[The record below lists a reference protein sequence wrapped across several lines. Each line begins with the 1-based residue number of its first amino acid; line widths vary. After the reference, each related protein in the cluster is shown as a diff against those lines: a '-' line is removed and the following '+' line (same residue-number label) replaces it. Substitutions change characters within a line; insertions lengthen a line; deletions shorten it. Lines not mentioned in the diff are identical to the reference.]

1 MKKTIAILASLFLAA
16 TAFVAPTATA
26 APTSQ
31 ELKGTWVGTYGGF
44 EGSGKAK
51 GGQQRMVITA
61 VHGGVAKGYWQ
72 SRHVGDKW
80 SKKTPMHLTSYFT
93 SSYDGKSEYYIA
105 GTDLYGTYVGKLAEN
120 GELVL
125 SYTQVDHRQLNLQI
139 VARITY
145 SRPEPTTCALGISVV
160 EQMIIGIT
168 TFVTAPNSPGNAT
181 MTGH

>member
-1 MKKTIAILASLFLAA
+1 MKSTIAILASLFLAA

-31 ELKGTWVGTYGGF
+31 ELKGTWVGTYGGY

-139 VARITY
+139 VARKK
-145 SRPEPTTCALGISVV
+145 
-160 EQMIIGIT
+160 
-168 TFVTAPNSPGNAT
+168 
-181 MTGH
+181 